1 MADIKSNN
9 KTSGLIQIADEV
21 IAIIAGTAALE
32 IEGVS
37 GMVGNFAGGI
47 IEKLG
52 KKNLA
57 KGVDIN
63 VEGNLVTIELSIII
77 KFGYKIQEVS
87 AEVQK
92 RVKTAIETMT
102 GLSASAVN
110 INVIGLDFEKEKT
123 KIHSEAEME

>member
-110 INVIGLDFEKEKT
+110 INVVGLDFEKEKT